1 MKPAVFISGASKGI
15 GLAAAKKYYAQ
26 GYRVGICARGE
37 EALQRAKQE
46 MPELVTY
53 VCDMSEK
60 VAVKELVKKINAD
73 LGTLEVLI
81 NNAGTYFPGSIHEEE
96 DEAYEMMLRTNLDSA
111 YYLTKGLLPAM
122 KAVKKG
128 AIVNIASI
136 ASLDA
141 YPGGGSYSI
150 SKFAMLGFSKNLR
163 FEMKEFGIRV
173 ISVMPGAVLTNSW
186 AAYDGPAERLMP
198 PEDVAEIIFSS
209 TNLSNRTVIEDIVLR
224 PQLGD
229 L

>member
-1 MKPAVFISGASKGI
+1 MKPSIFISGASKGI
-15 GLAAAKKYYAQ
+15 GLAIAQKYYKE

-37 EALQRAKQE
+37 EALAQAKAT
-46 MPELVTY
+46 MPDLYTF
-53 VCDMSEK
+53 VCDMSSKE
-60 VAVKELVKKINAD
+60 AVKALVPKVSEA
-73 LGTLEVLI
+73 LGSLHVLV
-81 NNAGTYFPGSIHEEE
+81 NNAGIYLPGSIIDE
-96 DEAYEMMLRTNLDSA
+96 DDEGYENTMRTNMDSA

-122 KAVKKG
+122 MAKKSG
-128 AIVNIASI
+128 SVVNIASI

-163 FEMKEFGIRV
+163 FELKPHGIRV
-173 ISVMPGAVLTNSW
+173 ISVLPGAVLTDSW
-186 AAYDGPAERLMP
+186 AGYDGPKDRLMP
-198 PEDVAEIIFSS
+198 PEDIAEIVFTS
-209 TNLSNRTVIEDIVLR
+209 TTLSNRTVVEDILLR

>member
-15 GLAAAKKYYAQ
+15 GLAAARKYYAS

-37 EALQRAKQE
+37 EALQLAKEE
-46 MPELVTY
+46 MPELVTFT
-53 VCDMSEK
+53 CDMSEK
-60 VAVKELVKKINAD
+60 AAVKNLARKINEEM
-73 LGTLEVLI
+73 GTLEVLV
-81 NNAGTYFPGSIHEEE
+81 NNAGSYIPGSIHEEE
-96 DEAYEMMLRTNLDSA
+96 DEAYEMMIRTNMDSA

-122 KAVKKG
+122 KAAKKG

-150 SKFAMLGFSKNLR
+150 SKFALLGFSKNLR

-186 AAYDGPAERLMP
+186 AAYDGPFDRLMP
-198 PEDVAEIIFSS
+198 PEDIAEIIFTS
-209 TNLSNRTVIEDIVLR
+209 TNLSNRTVVEDIVLR

>member
-15 GLAAAKKYYAQ
+15 GLAAAKKYYHE

-37 EALQRAKQE
+37 EALQHAKQE
-46 MPELVTY
+46 MPELLTY

-60 VAVKELVKKINAD
+60 AAVKALAKKIHAEM
-73 LGTLEVLI
+73 GPLEVLV
-81 NNAGTYFPGSIHEEE
+81 NNAGTYIPGSIHEEA
-96 DEAYEMMLRTNLDSA
+96 DDVYEMMLRTNMDSA
-111 YYLTKGLLPAM
+111 YYLTKGLLPPM
-122 KAVKKG
+122 KAAKKG

-150 SKFAMLGFSKNLR
+150 SKFALLGFSKNLR

-173 ISVMPGAVLTNSW
+173 ISVVPGAVLTDSW
-186 AAYDGPAERLMP
+186 AGYNGPVERLMP
-198 PEDVAEIIFSS
+198 PEDIAEIIFAS
-209 TNLSNRTVIEDIVLR
+209 TNLSTRTVVEDIVLR

>member
-15 GLAAAKKYYAQ
+15 GLAAAKKYYTQ

-46 MPELVTY
+46 MPKLVTY

-60 VAVKELVKKINAD
+60 AAVKELAKKVNAD

-111 YYLTKGLLPAM
+111 YYLTKGLLPGM

-150 SKFAMLGFSKNLR
+150 SKFALLGFSKNLR

-173 ISVMPGAVLTNSW
+173 ISVMPGAVLTDSW
-186 AAYDGPAERLMP
+186 AAYDGPVDRLMP
-198 PEDVAEIIFSS
+198 PEDIAEIIFTS
-209 TNLSNRTVIEDIVLR
+209 TNLSTRTVVEDIVLR

>member
-1 MKPAVFISGASKGI
+1 MQPAVFISGASKGI
-15 GLAAAKKYYAQ
+15 GLAAAQKYYAA
-26 GYRVGICARGE
+26 GYRVGICARGT
-37 EALQRAKQE
+37 EALQHAKSE
-46 MPELVTY
+46 MPALTTY
-53 VCDMSEK
+53 VCDMSQK
-60 VAVKELVKKINAD
+60 AAVKELARKINED
-73 LGTLEVLI
+73 FGPLDVLI
-81 NNAGTYFPGSIHEEE
+81 NNAGSYLPGSIHEEE
-96 DEAYEMMLRTNLDSA
+96 DEVYEMMLRTNMDSA

-122 KAVKKG
+122 KAAKKG

-150 SKFAMLGFSKNLR
+150 SKFALLGFSKNLR

-186 AAYDGPAERLMP
+186 EGYNGPADRLMP
-198 PEDVAEIIFSS
+198 PEDVAEIIFAS
-209 TNLSNRTVIEDIVLR
+209 TNLSMRTVIEDIVLR

>member
-15 GLAAAKKYYAQ
+15 GLATAQKYYAS

-37 EALQRAKQE
+37 EALTLARKE
-46 MPELVTY
+46 MPDLVTY
-53 VCDMSEK
+53 VCDMSQK
-60 VAVKELVKKINAD
+60 AAVKELAQKIND
-73 LGTLEVLI
+73 DMGPLEVLI
-81 NNAGTYFPGSIHEEE
+81 NNAGSYLPGSIHEEE
-96 DEAYEMMLRTNLDSA
+96 DEVYEMMLRTNMDSA

-122 KAVKKG
+122 KSAKKG

-150 SKFAMLGFSKNLR
+150 SKFALLGFSKNLR
-163 FEMKEFGIRV
+163 LEMKEFGIRV
-173 ISVMPGAVLTNSW
+173 ISVMPGAVLTDSW
-186 AAYDGPAERLMP
+186 AGYDGPVDRLMP
-198 PEDVAEIIFSS
+198 PEDVADIIHAS